1 MMTIDIFIKL
11 SKPPGV
17 ALSHE
22 KPSIVEIV
30 LPLASFYAATEP
42 AMYINTTV
50 RYGKENL
57 IINQLNKWKLA
68 F

>member
-30 LPLASFYAATEP
+30 LLLASFYAATEP
-42 AMYINTTV
+42 AMYINTTAT
-50 RYGKENL
+50 
-57 IINQLNKWKLA
+57 LA
-68 F
+68 FCGGKSPSCYGGKGKI